1 MQYLCSVVAD
11 DQAHFQSLLD
21 NLLKPPQLKYY
32 TPRSRSPT
40 VIPSTAPIPSSTKGY
55 APFSP
60 LPLLRRLQTYGHIY
74 IPKPLSARSL
84 ALAGWVASGGAFKCD
99 TCGKVWGLGQ
109 LDTVK
114 NEAIR
119 RDVLL
124 KLSRNLRSYHSSSC
138 GWRYVSTP
146 PETIREL
153 RSLLNPT
160 LSSSLAPLRQALQ
173 SRVLSNP
180 TLDAVRWVSPLLP
193 EELDNLTLNL
203 DRYAQLHLRFPDQE
217 NEPAQPSDKDLFA
230 SALAFFGWYPLDVA
244 GPDATCVQPG
254 GAGSRTEIV
263 RCRMCLRR
271 IGLWKHVQDDSS
283 MDVLESHLGWCPIRG
298 DWYAGSPSLQPPGT
312 KTPKRILNE
321 ISISERPKKKWR
333 R

>member
-1 MQYLCSVVAD
+1 M
-11 DQAHFQSLLD
+11 LD

-32 TPRSRSPT
+32 TPRTRSPT
-40 VIPSTAPIPSSTKGY
+40 VVSSTTPIPQSTSGY

-60 LPLLRRLQTYGHIY
+60 LPLLDRLQTYGQVY
-74 IPKPLSARSL
+74 VPKPLSAQSL
-84 ALAGWVASGGAFKCD
+84 ALAGWVASSGAFKCEM
-99 TCGKVWGLGQ
+99 CSKVWGLGQ
-109 LDTVK
+109 LDTIK
-114 NEAIR
+114 SEAIR

-124 KLSRNLRSYHSSSC
+124 KLSRNLRSYHASSC

-146 PETIREL
+146 VETIREV
-153 RSLLNPT
+153 RSLLNPA

-173 SRVLSNP
+173 ARVLSNP

-193 EELDNLTLNL
+193 EELDNLTRNL

-217 NEPAQPSDKDLFA
+217 NEPASPGDRELFA
-230 SALAFFGWYPLDVA
+230 SALAFFGWYPFD
-244 GPDATCVQPG
+244 PSDAEASCVQPG
-254 GAGSRTEIV
+254 GVGARTEIV
-263 RCRMCLRR
+263 RCRLCLRR
-271 IGLWKHVQDDSS
+271 IGLWKHVQDDRS

-298 DWYAGSPSLQPPGT
+298 DWYASSPLLQPPG
-312 KTPKRILNE
+312 KDAPKRILDD